1 MGVSSL
7 SAAVDKA
14 VNALGEEKYLLLS
27 GDEKT
32 ERKAKGSRGSLL
44 DISSPAARNTSS
56 VISERVLG
64 PKTDVDWKT
73 IDLLPDMRASA
84 DRELSNIISERFAA
98 MRSRMEWLDTP
109 SGEIPSRSGDSDTA
123 LGFTEDGEPIW
134 REVVG
139 EHRKRLMAMEPT
151 SVAHNIQTIQP
162 QEIIGPD
169 WPSQIPSHSP
179 YDFAGF
185 HVCPENLRAARA
197 VDTILDE
204 PCSRWNPLLLEG
216 GNGTGK
222 SHLLWACGQQMK
234 LQDPLRQVRI
244 LNSSQCSDKRP
255 EGWERTLTST
265 SMLLIDDLHE
275 ISDANHQNLGEI
287 IDWAINAGCQV
298 VITSNGFEHR
308 KLPPSRLK
316 HVLVDSR
323 WVSLRRPRKASRM
336 TYLRERS
343 ATRRLLI
350 DDSALAVVEECSSG
364 DWRSLSQSIEVLA
377 ESIERGAAF
386 DSTEDIRNIFSTIP
400 NDPEELHNDAQLDS
414 ASLATELIEGAI
426 QSAIHQP
433 LEPDITL
440 ASSMQ
445 EIVDDDYQVPDLMP
459 ANSETAVKNLLDRHL
474 GQELER
480 MSEPVGDAIGVH
492 ERERHFI
499 DERRTPS
506 SDEMIKVKSD
516 LSTLDLQIDEKFDL
530 AYHKVADEKS
540 QLITLLDELQNLSES
555 MINAGARDLIRM
567 VDRLYDIEM
576 QLHQLDPKRWP
587 VPSMP
592 ENKRRVKRKE
602 PEVEEVVVEETF
614 NSSQAGNRSVATIRA
629 LRILQPTTE
638 RISEEE

>member
-1 MGVSSL
+1 MGSSSL

-14 VNALGEEKYLLLS
+14 VDALGEAKYLLLS
-27 GDEKT
+27 GGEKT
-32 ERKAKGSRGSLL
+32 KPKGRRGSLL

-64 PKTDVDWKT
+64 PKKDVDWKA
-73 IDLLPDMRASA
+73 IDLMPDMRASA
-84 DRELSNIISERFAA
+84 DRDLSHLVSERFAA
-98 MRSRMEWLDTP
+98 MRSRMEWLETP
-109 SGEIPSRSGDSDTA
+109 SGEIPSRSGDSDNA

-139 EHRKRLMAMEPT
+139 EHRKRLMAMEPSSAT
-151 SVAHNIQTIQP
+151 HNVQPMQP

-204 PCSRWNPLLLEG
+204 PCSRWNPLLIEG
-216 GNGTGK
+216 SHGTGK

-244 LNSSQCSDKRP
+244 LNSGQCSDKRP

-275 ISDANHQNLGEI
+275 IDADNHQNLGEI

-308 KLPPSRLK
+308 ELPPSRLK

-323 WVSLRRPRKASRM
+323 WISLRRPRKASRM

-343 ATRRLLI
+343 AARRLLI
-350 DDSALAVVEECSSG
+350 DDSALVVIEECSPG

-386 DSTEDIRNIFSTIP
+386 DSSEDIRKIFSTTP
-400 NDPEELHNDAQLDS
+400 NEPEQIRSDAQLDS

-426 QSAIHQP
+426 QSAVHRQ
-433 LEPDITL
+433 LDPDITL
-440 ASSMQ
+440 VSPLQ

-459 ANSETAVKNLLDRHL
+459 VDSETAVKNLLDRHL
-474 GQELER
+474 GEELKR

-506 SDEMIKVKSD
+506 PEELIKVKND
-516 LSTLDLQIDEKFDL
+516 LSALNLQIDGKFEQ
-530 AYHKVADEKS
+530 AYSKVADEKS
-540 QLITLLDELQNLSES
+540 QLVTLLDELQNLSES
-555 MINAGARDLIRM
+555 MTGAGARDLIRM
-567 VDRLYDIEM
+567 VDRLYGIEM
-576 QLHQLDPKRWP
+576 QLHQLDPERWP
-587 VPSMP
+587 VPLMP
-592 ENKRRVKRKE
+592 ENKRPVKRSIPE
-602 PEVEEVVVEETF
+602 LEVEVEEIF
-614 NSSQAGNRSVATIRA
+614 NSPQAGNISVATIRA
-629 LRILQPTTE
+629 LNILQTATE
-638 RISEEE
+638 QISEEE

>member
-1 MGVSSL
+1 MGSSSL

-14 VNALGEEKYLLLS
+14 VNALGEAKYLLLS

-32 ERKAKGSRGSLL
+32 KTKGRRGSLL

-73 IDLLPDMRASA
+73 IDLMPDMRATA
-84 DRELSNIISERFAA
+84 DRELSNIVSERFAA
-98 MRSRMEWLDTP
+98 MRSRMEWLETP

-139 EHRKRLMAMEPT
+139 EHRKRLMAMEPS

-204 PCSRWNPLLLEG
+204 PCSRWNPLLIEG
-216 GNGTGK
+216 SHGTGK

-244 LNSSQCSDKRP
+244 LNSGQCSDKRP

-275 ISDANHQNLGEI
+275 IDADNHQNLGEI

-308 KLPPSRLK
+308 ELPPSRLK

-323 WVSLRRPRKASRM
+323 WISLRRPRKASRM

-343 ATRRLLI
+343 AARRLLI
-350 DDSALAVVEECSSG
+350 DDSALVVIEECSPG

-386 DSTEDIRNIFSTIP
+386 DSSEDIRNIFSTTP
-400 NDPEELHNDAQLDS
+400 NEPEQIRSDAQLDS

-426 QSAIHQP
+426 QSAVHRQ
-433 LEPDITL
+433 LDPDITL
-440 ASSMQ
+440 VSPLQ

-459 ANSETAVKNLLDRHL
+459 VDSETAVKNLLDRHL
-474 GQELER
+474 GEELKR

-506 SDEMIKVKSD
+506 PEELIKVKND
-516 LSTLDLQIDEKFDL
+516 LSALNLQIDGKFEQ
-530 AYHKVADEKS
+530 AYSKVADEKS
-540 QLITLLDELQNLSES
+540 QLVTLLDELQNLSES
-555 MINAGARDLIRM
+555 MTGAGARDLIRM

-576 QLHQLDPKRWP
+576 QLHQLDPERWP
-587 VPSMP
+587 VPLMP
-592 ENKRRVKRKE
+592 ENKRPVKRSIPE
-602 PEVEEVVVEETF
+602 LEVEVEEIF
-614 NSSQAGNRSVATIRA
+614 NSPQAGNISVATIRA
-629 LRILQPTTE
+629 LNILQTATE
-638 RISEEE
+638 QISEEE